1 MPERPADIFRT
12 FLDRAT
18 GHHLVTACAADAAGL
33 AAAELARR
41 WLSARAGATPEIIFP
56 ERGRLLIGPALADR
70 ARQARAEALLALD
83 LGADDSAAL
92 PDGPTLFLDQHR
104 HGRCTTAHVIG
115 PGPEPRPAGL
125 VLYEILREID
135 ADLCHG
141 GSCPA
146 VSSAPATTSAD
157 LAWLAAIVAE
167 GGHPRLTL
175 PPDAATAA
183 HLSKTSVREA
193 AVLLNSAGRAADYP
207 VAATL
212 AALAS
217 ADGPAALVAGDS
229 PACVALQEAR
239 TEVLR
244 EFGHWSHQRPHFM
257 WRVALVPV
265 ASPCRIEAILAA
277 MWERQLPAYMIVVA
291 NSGVAAGWVTVIAR
305 TASPERNLLRL
316 LDAVAPAGSPVQALG
331 RRDYVEAVV
340 PVAAWREMLAKMRF
354 RNPGKLVP
362 PAEGAS
368 LF

>member
-1 MPERPADIFRT
+1 MPERPADIFRN
-12 FLDRAT
+12 FLDRAA
-18 GHHLVTACAADAAGL
+18 GRHVAIACAADAAGL

-41 WLSARAGATPEIIFP
+41 WLSANANATPEIIFP
-56 ERGRLLIGPALADR
+56 ERSQLLIGPALADR
-70 ARQARAEALLALD
+70 ARQVSAEALLALD

-92 PDGPTLFLDQHR
+92 SDGPTLFLDQHR
-104 HGRCTTAHVIG
+104 HGLCTTARVIA
-115 PGPEPRPAGL
+115 PGPEPRPAGM
-125 VLYEILREID
+125 VLYEILRDTHPE
-135 ADLCHG
+135 
-141 GSCPA
+141 
-146 VSSAPATTSAD
+146 SAAD

-167 GGHPRLTL
+167 AAHPRLFL
-175 PPDAATAA
+175 PPDAAGAK
-183 HLSKTSVREA
+183 HISKSAVREA
-193 AVLLNSAGRAADYP
+193 AVLLNSAGRAAEYP
-207 VAATL
+207 VAAAL

-217 ADGPAALVAGDS
+217 ADGPAAIVAGDS
-229 PACVALQEAR
+229 PECVALQEAR

-277 MWERQLPAYMIVVA
+277 MWELQLPAYMIVVA
-291 NSGVAAGWVTVIAR
+291 NSGYAAGRVTVVAR
-305 TASPERNLLRL
+305 TTSPERNLLRL

-331 RRDYVEAVV
+331 RRDYVEAIV

-362 PAEGAS
+362 PPEGAR